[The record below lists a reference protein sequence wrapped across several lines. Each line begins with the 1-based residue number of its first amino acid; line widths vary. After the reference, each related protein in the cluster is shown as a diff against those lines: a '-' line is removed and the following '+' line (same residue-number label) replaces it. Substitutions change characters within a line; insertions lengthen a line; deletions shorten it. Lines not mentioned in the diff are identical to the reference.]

1 MALAI
6 VLPARVKAQDSI
18 APESR
23 YQAVAQAL
31 APLIERARGDQE
43 IPAIS
48 IALIDGSRVVWA
60 KGFGWADSAAG
71 APASAATV
79 YRVGSVSKLF
89 TDVAVMQ
96 LVERGELSLDAP
108 VTRYLPDFHPRNPFG
123 GDITIRE
130 LTSHRAGLTREP
142 PVGHYF
148 DDTAPSLAATV
159 ASLNHTSLVYRPGTH
174 TKYSNA
180 GIAVLG
186 YLLERNRGEPFSSYV
201 RQAVLQPLGMSSSAF
216 EPLPELRSRIAKG
229 YMWTLDGRRFEAPT
243 FQLGMGPAGSLYTT
257 VLDLSRFTSVLFARG
272 ALPGGNRLLARA
284 TLDSMWTPQYAKP
297 GETEGFGIGFY
308 RGELEGHRRVGHGGA
323 IYGSPRRFARRGGG
337 RDTRCD
343 ESGHG

>member
-1 MALAI
+1 MRPPWVVAGRRPEAVYPRMYTMRWMRAIAALAI
-6 VLPARVKAQDSI
+6 LLPARVKAQDSI

-31 APLIERARGDQE
+31 TPLIERARGDQE

-142 PVGHYF
+142 P
-148 DDTAPSLAATV
+148 TRKSTR
-159 ASLNHTSLVYRPGTH
+159 LNS
-174 TKYSNA
+174 
-180 GIAVLG
+180 
-186 YLLERNRGEPFSSYV
+186 
-201 RQAVLQPLGMSSSAF
+201 
-216 EPLPELRSRIAKG
+216 
-229 YMWTLDGRRFEAPT
+229 
-243 FQLGMGPAGSLYTT
+243 
-257 VLDLSRFTSVLFARG
+257 
-272 ALPGGNRLLARA
+272 
-284 TLDSMWTPQYAKP
+284 
-297 GETEGFGIGFY
+297 
-308 RGELEGHRRVGHGGA
+308 
-323 IYGSPRRFARRGGG
+323 
-337 RDTRCD
+337 
-343 ESGHG
+343 